1 MKRKIICF
9 LLFLFVSSTIF
20 SLEKNISGKELEA
33 LNKVYIIYC
42 KDFEF
47 KKENID
53 RINFSIL
60 EKNGNYY
67 ITISQRGV
75 LGGVGNFVLNCKTL
89 EIIEKTY
96 EE

>member
-60 EKNGNYY
+60 EKMV
-67 ITISQRGV
+67 ITISLFQSV
-75 LGGVGNFVLNCKTL
+75 VFW
-89 EIIEKTY
+89 EA
-96 EE
+96 

>member
-9 LLFLFVSSTIF
+9 LLFLVVSSTIF

-60 EKNGNYY
+60 EKMG
-67 ITISQRGV
+67 ITISLFQSV
-75 LGGVGNFVLNCKTL
+75 VSWET
-89 EIIEKTY
+89 
-96 EE
+96 

>member
-60 EKNGNYY
+60 EKMV
-67 ITISQRGV
+67 ITISLFQSV
-75 LGGVGNFVLNCKTL
+75 VSW
-89 EIIEKTY
+89 EA
-96 EE
+96 

>member
-53 RINFSIL
+53 RIDFTIL
-60 EKNGNYY
+60 YDCRRAPLENDKDLLELENKFIQEYQPKYN
-67 ITISQRGV
+67 IRGRV
-75 LGGVGNFVLNCKTL
+75 HRR
-89 EIIEKTY
+89 
-96 EE
+96 

>member
-20 SLEKNISGKELEA
+20 SLEKNISGKVLEA

-53 RINFSIL
+53 RINFSML
-60 EKNGNYY
+60 EKF
-67 ITISQRGV
+67 R
-75 LGGVGNFVLNCKTL
+75 LNKLDCVP
-89 EIIEKTY
+89 
-96 EE
+96 